1 MFFEEQQLSLV
12 GLMMVIYSTALF
24 LSPSSG
30 SRQSVGVKMC
40 DQKHVRQHGD
50 MINSD
55 DGDQLSASD
64 ESEPEQQP
72 SRAPFDPD
80 LDHSDDDDDDDVCAP
95 AAIPISQSSF
105 SLSGGTSAFSDRS
118 HSIFDCLDSIGRQTF
133 SSLNQ
138 NTVAD
143 ESSLHSQNTSHPS
156 SICPTPP
163 KKRLV
168 PDYLVHPERWT
179 HYSLEDVNES
189 SDQENSRVA
198 YQFLSSLG
206 QEARGSSPCDLQHK
220 MIFRPKQLPKEQ
232 PNDQLSLVSAKETG
246 MHLSHLLEEEEEDE
260 EAEGRKTEEHLDK
273 TEKGQKD
280 EEKDT
285 SGAMGQGE
293 EKKEVQKEKKVE
305 ESRCQ
310 FTSFRNMMTKNYR
323 KRPGCEDN

>member
-1 MFFEEQQLSLV
+1 MLDLTSHPV
-12 GLMMVIYSTALF
+12 
-24 LSPSSG
+24 
-30 SRQSVGVKMC
+30 SRASV
-40 DQKHVRQHGD
+40 
-50 MINSD
+50 
-55 DGDQLSASD
+55 LSASD

-80 LDHSDDDDDDDVCAP
+80 LDHSDDDDDDVCAP
-95 AAIPISQSSF
+95 ATIPTSQSSF

-118 HSIFDCLDSIGRQTF
+118 HSIFDCLDSIGRQKF
-133 SSLNQ
+133 SSRNQ

-143 ESSLHSQNTSHPS
+143 ESSRHSQSTSHPS

-163 KKRLV
+163 KKRFV

-220 MIFRPKQLPKEQ
+220 MIFRPKQLLKEQ
-232 PNDQLSLVSAKETG
+232 PNDQLSP
-246 MHLSHLLEEEEEDE
+246 EEEDE
-260 EAEGRKTEEHLDK
+260 
-273 TEKGQKD
+273 EKGQKD

-285 SGAMGQGE
+285 SGATGQGE
-293 EKKEVQKEKKVE
+293 ETKEVQKEKKVE

-310 FTSFRNMMTKNYR
+310 FTSFRNMMSKNYR
-323 KRPGCEDN
+323 KRSGCEDN

>member
-1 MFFEEQQLSLV
+1 
-12 GLMMVIYSTALF
+12 MVIYSTALF

-80 LDHSDDDDDDDVCAP
+80 LDHSDDDDDDVCAP

-232 PNDQLSLVSAKETG
+232 PNDQRAGRGAPDLD
-246 MHLSHLLEEEEEDE
+246 SH
-260 EAEGRKTEEHLDK
+260 
-273 TEKGQKD
+273 
-280 EEKDT
+280 T
-285 SGAMGQGE
+285 SPPDRA
-293 EKKEVQKEKKVE
+293 VRSTSPLPPRKEK
-305 ESRCQ
+305 SGT
-310 FTSFRNMMTKNYR
+310 FFIPPFSFSTMRLTAQS
-323 KRPGCEDN
+323 PGGAETAVAVNQKTNVMFYPFNAPC

>member
-1 MFFEEQQLSLV
+1 
-12 GLMMVIYSTALF
+12 
-24 LSPSSG
+24 
-30 SRQSVGVKMC
+30 MC
-40 DQKHVRQHGD
+40 DQKPGRQRGD

-80 LDHSDDDDDDDVCAP
+80 LDHSDDDDDDDDVCAP
-95 AAIPISQSSF
+95 ATIPTSQSSF

-118 HSIFDCLDSIGRQTF
+118 HCIFDCLDSIGRQT
-133 SSLNQ
+133 SSSRNQ

-143 ESSLHSQNTSHPS
+143 DSLHSQSTSQPS

-163 KKRLV
+163 KKRFV

-206 QEARGSSPCDLQHK
+206 QEARGSSPCDLRHK
-220 MIFRPKQLPKEQ
+220 MIFRPKQLLKEQ
-232 PNDQLSLVSAKETG
+232 PNDQLSPVSAKETG
-246 MHLSHLLEEEEEDE
+246 MHLSHLLEEEEDE
-260 EAEGRKTEEHLDK
+260 EAEGRKTEEHLEK
-273 TEKGQKD
+273 TEKGQTD

-285 SGAMGQGE
+285 SGATGQGE
-293 EKKEVQKEKKVE
+293 ETKEVQKEKKVE

-310 FTSFRNMMTKNYR
+310 FTSFRNMMSKNYR
-323 KRPGCEDN
+323 KRSGCEDN